1 MPADEVYQQTVVNI
15 QNAEPCASVFYTKVI
30 EDAGTLDPEKDAADA
45 LIDEIITDVAAFQSN
60 QVNYECVLSR
70 RILPTTQPARV
81 LLQTLNG
88 ALGGQEL
95 PANVAFSF
103 RHYSLDA
110 SKFTRGRWFF
120 NGMLESYVDQGRI
133 SVDNVAVFQPFINAA
148 IAPFT
153 NSGRTYRLQ
162 HFSRFLDQ
170 FFDIKS
176 VLQNPIPTKVRNRT
190 PGLCSIS

>member
-1 MPADEVYQQTVVNI
+1 MAANEIYQQTVVNL

-30 EDAGTLDPEKDAADA
+30 EDAGTTDPELDAATA
-45 LIDEIITDVAAFQSN
+45 LMDEIVSNVAAFQSN

-70 RILPTTQPARV
+70 RLLPTTQPARV

-88 ALGGQEL
+88 SLGGQEL

-103 RHYSLDA
+103 RHYSIDA

-120 NGMLESYVDQGRI
+120 NGMLESYVNDGRI
-133 SVDNVAVFQPFINAA
+133 SFLNAAVFAPFIAA
-148 IAPFT
+148 CTAPFL

-162 HFSRFLDQ
+162 HFSRKLDL
-170 FFDIKS
+170 FFDIDS
-176 VLQNPIPTKVRNRT
+176 VLQNPVPTKVRNRT

>member
-1 MPADEVYQQTVVNI
+1 MPIGEVYQQTLVNI
-15 QNAEPCASVFYTKVI
+15 QNAEPCASVFYMKVV
-30 EDAGTLDPEKDAADA
+30 EDAGTTDPEKDAADA
-45 LIDEIITDVAAFQSN
+45 LINGIATDIANFQSN

-110 SKFTRGRWFF
+110 SKFTRGRWFI
-120 NGMLESYVDQGRI
+120 NGMLESYVIDGRLD
-133 SVDNVAVFQPFINAA
+133 VGNVAVFQPFINAVV
-148 IAPFT
+148 APIVD
-153 NSGRTYRLQ
+153 SGRTYRLQ
-162 HFSRFLDQ
+162 HFSKFLDQ
-170 FFDIKS
+170 FFDINS
-176 VLQNPIPTKVRNRT
+176 VLQNPVPTKLRNRT